1 MKKYVSILAML
12 VPVVA
17 LTLPLTAQ
25 QSTTTST
32 ITLRGSAAA
41 PARVD
46 LNAKNPEELRK
57 SLVARFE
64 RRFDDADKDG
74 DGTLSKVE
82 FNRMISSDSNSIA
95 AQVRQDH
102 QSKPS
107 TQTEQRTKLSEKQ
120 KADREKELNMQFD
133 ALDTNDDGSLA
144 KEEFVDARTSAMT
157 NALGEKS
164 DRRQTENSGNSTRA
178 TSTRAIQLNA
188 P

>member
-12 VPVVA
+12 VSVVA

-32 ITLRGSAAA
+32 ITLRGSAAV

-46 LNAKNPEELRK
+46 LNANNPEELRK
-57 SLVARFE
+57 SLVARLE
-64 RRFDDADKDG
+64 QRFDDADKDG
-74 DGTLSKVE
+74 DGTLSKDE
-82 FNRMISSDSNSIA
+82 FNKMISSDSNSIA
-95 AQVRQDH
+95 AQVRQAH
-102 QSKPS
+102 QPKPS
-107 TQTEQRTKLSEKQ
+107 TQTEHRTKLSEKQ
-120 KADREKELNMQFD
+120 KADREKELDRQFD

-144 KEEFVDARTSAMT
+144 KDEFVDARSSALS

-164 DRRQTENSGNSTRA
+164 DRRQTENGGNSTRA
-178 TSTRAIQLNA
+178 TSTRAIRLNA